1 MANINEAL
9 ERISAE
15 REVYLNRL
23 NTLREHYG
31 IVQSQ
36 IETKFEPFEELL
48 ETVKNQ
54 SLESQLDYM
63 SNKYLL
69 LIKEKENANL

>member
-23 NTLREHYG
+23 NTLREHYD

-36 IETKFEPFEELL
+36 IEKKFESFEELL